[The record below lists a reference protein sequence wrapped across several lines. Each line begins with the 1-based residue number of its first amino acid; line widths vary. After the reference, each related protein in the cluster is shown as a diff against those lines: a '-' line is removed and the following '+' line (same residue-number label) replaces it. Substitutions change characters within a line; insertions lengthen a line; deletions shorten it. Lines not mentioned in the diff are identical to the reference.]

1 MSRRD
6 GDRCAVRAR
15 PDGVYAG
22 FMSFAASMGH
32 RMSTAIVKDHQ
43 HEFSVVWQALH
54 VISQST
60 PPGDLLRLEVQRA
73 SDALLYLMRVAGCIE
88 PVTYPTETRAPETLV
103 TAV

>member
-1 MSRRD
+1 
-6 GDRCAVRAR
+6 
-15 PDGVYAG
+15 
-22 FMSFAASMGH
+22 MSFAASMGH

-73 SDALLYLMRVAGCIE
+73 SDALLYLMRMSGCIQPGQLQEEAHSPE
-88 PVTYPTETRAPETLV
+88 PE
-103 TAV
+103 AVAV